1 MLSFKRMAVIIYFL
15 EIIVMISNNI
25 NYFSTYIL
33 ENASP
38 ADKGSQSMHGPGPL
52 FQDKRPIY
60 TWKEMVFLERQLWL

>member
-38 ADKGSQSMHGPGPL
+38 ADKGSQSMHGSGPL
-52 FQDKRPIY
+52 FQDKRPI
-60 TWKEMVFLERQLWL
+60 

>member
-1 MLSFKRMAVIIYFL
+1 MLSFKRMAVIIYL
-15 EIIVMISNNI
+15 IVIISINI

-38 ADKGSQSMHGPGPL
+38 ADKSSQSMHGPGPL
-52 FQDKRPIY
+52 CQDKRPIY